1 MGKTDMTTAHATVMA
16 NMARSDGRENDI
28 RNTSSDSAK
37 GVNLNKKAII
47 IPTATPIEAKETY
60 SDIISAEILP
70 NEAPIN
76 FLTAIIYVF
85 LSI

>member
-47 IPTATPIEAKETY
+47 IPTTTPIEAKETY

-70 NEAPIN
+70 YDAPTTL
-76 FLTAIIYVF
+76 FTAIIYAF